1 MKLFVPTATFGVH
14 SLTSSQIQAKL
25 RRHAYLCPACREHPT
40 SNTALIH
47 FLLDTYGHLFPTGPD
62 GELHPVAAEVL
73 SIISSGPA
81 FISILRRGQ
90 ELRNGKEE
98 R

>member
-47 FLLDTYGHLFPTGPD
+47 FLLDTYSHLFPTGPD
-62 GELHPVAAEVL
+62 GELHPVVAETL
-73 SIISSGPA
+73 SILASAPSLM
-81 FISILRRGQ
+81 SVLRRSQ
-90 ELRNGKEE
+90 EVRNGKEE
-98 R
+98 K